1 MTTKKIKKNTH
12 NSNLCVTVDLH
23 FLLCSEKVADDT
35 MKAELD
41 GIISGLGEYL
51 DKIEKD
57 EKKQKDDK
65 MLEQREKEKLLR
77 EVEGLRS
84 KCGKV
89 F

>member
-1 MTTKKIKKNTH
+1 M
-12 NSNLCVTVDLH
+12 
-23 FLLCSEKVADDT
+23 KV
-35 MKAELD
+35 ELD

-65 MLEQREKEKLLR
+65 MLEQKEMEKLMR

-84 KCGKV
+84 KCGN
-89 F
+89 